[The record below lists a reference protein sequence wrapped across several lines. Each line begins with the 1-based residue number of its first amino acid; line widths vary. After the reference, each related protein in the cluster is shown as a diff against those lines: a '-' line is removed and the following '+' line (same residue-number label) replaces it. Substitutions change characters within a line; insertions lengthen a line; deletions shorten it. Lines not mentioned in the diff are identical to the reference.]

1 MSEIQLEIVTTEE
14 NVFSGKVD
22 FVGVKSVDGRLGI
35 LPKHVSL
42 ITELADGEVN
52 WRNSSGN
59 KNIYLTGGFMEVI
72 NNSVTILADSTR

>member
-22 FVGVKSVDGRLGI
+22 FVGVKSIDGRLGI

-42 ITELADGEVN
+42 ITELDDGEVK
-52 WRNSSGN
+52 WRNSSGD
-59 KNIYLTGGFMEVI
+59 KNIHLTGGFMEVI
-72 NNSVTILADSTR
+72 NNSVTILADSTK

>member
-59 KNIYLTGGFMEVI
+59 KNTYLTGGFMEVI
-72 NNSVTILADSTR
+72 NNSVTILADSTK